1 MQDSKELQEILKK
14 YEEQTKSGNTLTPE
28 EACAANPSL
37 LDAFKSAINNSKT
50 ILHIESTPQER
61 DFSQDKTIGF
71 EPTIDQAQIKTLSVG
86 FNDALADRMQAGDVQ
101 PTIPGYTISGE
112 IGRGGMGVVYKAS
125 QTTLNRPVAIKTLL
139 SAGKLSADLKARL
152 RKEAEALGMMQHP
165 NIIQVYDINEFDGI
179 PYFVME
185 LVNGASLEDMISGR
199 LVQPKDAAKL
209 VATLADAIDVAHKSG
224 IIHRDIKPANILM
237 QGGKKPQKDELTLT
251 SYHLGDTVAKIT
263 DFGLAKKFEEEQG
276 GQGKTQGVVGTP
288 SYMAPEQA
296 NPALGR
302 IGPMSDVYALGV
314 LLYEMLVG
322 RPPFMG
328 ATAMETLR
336 QVCYKDPIVPSTLRT
351 GIPKDLETICLKC
364 LSKQPNKRYETASE
378 LSQDLNAYL
387 ENKSIKARRAPWN
400 EVAVKWCYR
409 NPALAASLAFLVF
422 IIGAVSFGLNN
433 KLANDRMKLAGLQEN
448 LGFERI
454 RANDITKA
462 AVWFAASLM
471 NESDKEKIMMKRL
484 RMGALMDD
492 FIWIRSYVVHD
503 QGVQGS
509 QWSPSGKFYL
519 SYGEDKSIRVHDP
532 AIFPTT
538 LKKPTTI
545 AEYNFADSFD
555 AGIRTV
561 SFLGED
567 RILILTTD
575 NNLHVW
581 HWEKEKEIKPVA
593 SGIKTL
599 AVDTKNSSIAYAQG
613 SKLLIDRNG
622 LENDKLQTN
631 SETETGIGPI
641 EQIIFTHDGSEIIA
655 RSETEIVHIIP
666 GGKIQKL
673 IGIEG
678 DLNCM
683 AVSPDSL
690 TVAAGDANGKIKV
703 WHRENQQFI
712 LKHSVSQMDSILCLA
727 FSQDSKLLASGG
739 VDNRAVVWNV
749 NNGSFKYQI
758 QHDGDVTC
766 LAFSNDPEW
775 LITGSDDNTVRIFYK
790 ESGRSASSNLVY
802 NATMRFITPH
812 PRTPLLVAGGDDNT
826 CVLWDMQPKNQI
838 SIPLDKKLD
847 QFIIGKKEGIY
858 HRNGPVVTYA
868 PTESIAKAFND
879 TAGRFVNFKQ
889 SDLNNSSQII
899 HENALSIAELGPK
912 DLVILSKD
920 GALDFWHKE
929 TKKKEKILQRPM
941 LENQKIVIKGSSIGK
956 FFMLEIPLGDGR
968 KVRELYSRNGK
979 KIEHTC
985 LENSNVIVFNEDDS
999 QVAFGNFDGSIS
1011 IFETT
1016 NESLIEK
1023 TVLKESHKGA
1033 VASMAFSKDGK
1044 IIASGGEDMF
1054 IRVWSIDSKK
1064 PLWVEPKDPHH
1075 AAKVSVLIIDNS
1087 NGQILSGG
1095 EDNTLRVWNLKDGK
1109 PINEAMLHNSSV
1121 TGIKLWDAGGKSK
1134 IKNIAFTLSSE
1145 GAIYLWD
1152 LSSGQLLAPPAIT
1165 PSYLTLDFG
1174 ILNDCVNDPVVLFA
1188 GSFGTMFA
1196 NRIQVAPDKS
1206 AEQLREFA
1214 EYHPAF
1220 KLQDK
1225 DGPSK
1230 GTVLVPLAGSVIIP
1244 PKGSDPKKEYDYLMH
1259 KVLRDFKDEFPA
1271 IPKLSSDGPKEK

>member
-50 ILHIESTPQER
+50 ILHIEPN
-61 DFSQDKTIGF
+61 SQDKTIGF
-71 EPTIDQAQIKTLSVG
+71 EPNIDEAQIKTLSVG
-86 FNDALADRMQAGDVQ
+86 FNEALADKMQTGEVQ

-125 QTTLNRPVAIKTLL
+125 QTTLGRPVAIKTLL
-139 SAGKLSADLKARL
+139 SAGKLSADLKSRL

-209 VATLADAIDVAHKSG
+209 IATLADAIDVAHKKG
-224 IIHRDIKPANILM
+224 IVHRDIKPANILM

-296 NPALGR
+296 NPALGG

-336 QVCYKDPIVPSTLRT
+336 QVCYKDPIVPSTLRS

-378 LSQDLNAYL
+378 LSQDLNAFL

-422 IIGAVSFGLNN
+422 IIGAVSFGISN
-433 KLANDRMKLAGLQEN
+433 KIANDRMKLAGLQEN

-462 AVWFAASLM
+462 AIWFAASLM
-471 NESDKEKIMMKRL
+471 NESDKEKILMKRL

-545 AEYNFADSFD
+545 KEYNFPNSLN

-561 SFLGED
+561 CFLGED

-575 NNLHVW
+575 NLLHVW
-581 HWEKEKEIKPVA
+581 HWEKDIEIKPVA
-593 SGIKTL
+593 AGIKTL
-599 AVDTKNSSIAYAQG
+599 AIDAKNTSIAYARG

-631 SETETGIGPI
+631 SETETGIGLI
-641 EQIIFTHDGSEIIA
+641 EQIIFTNDGSEIIA

-683 AVSPDSL
+683 ALSPDSL
-690 TVAAGDANGKIKV
+690 TIAAGDANGKIKV
-703 WHRENQQFI
+703 WLRENQQFI
-712 LKHSVSQMDSILCLA
+712 LKHTLSQLDSILCLA

-790 ESGRSASSNLVY
+790 ESGKHASSNLVY

-812 PRTPLLVAGGDDNT
+812 PHAPLLLAGGDDNT
-826 CVLWDMQPKNQI
+826 CVLWDMQPKNLI
-838 SIPLDKKLD
+838 SLPLDKKLD

-858 HRNGPVVTYA
+858 YRNGPKVTYA
-868 PTESIAKAFND
+868 PSDSITKAFND
-879 TAGRFVNFKQ
+879 TAGRFVKFKQ
-889 SDLNNSSQII
+889 TDLNSSSLII
-899 HENALSIAELGPK
+899 HENALSISELGPK
-912 DLVILSKD
+912 DLAILGKD
-920 GALDFWHKE
+920 GTVEIWNKDTA
-929 TKKKEKILQRPM
+929 KKQTLLQRTM
-941 LENQKIVIKGSSIGK
+941 VENQKIVITGSPIGK
-956 FFMLEIPLGDGR
+956 FFMLEIPMGDGR
-968 KVRELYSRNGK
+968 KIYKLYSRNGK
-979 KIEHTC
+979 KIGHEL
-985 LENSNVIVFNEDDS
+985 LENSNVITFSEDDS
-999 QVAFGNFDGSIS
+999 KIAFGDFDGSVS
-1011 IFETT
+1011 VFEII

-1023 TVLKESHKGA
+1023 TIFKGAHKGA
-1033 VASMAFSKDGK
+1033 ISSMAFSKDQNF
-1044 IIASGGEDMF
+1044 IASGGDDMF
-1054 IRVWSIDSKK
+1054 LRLWDINSKTMHWGK
-1064 PLWVEPKDPHH
+1064 DPKDPHH
-1075 AAKVSVLIIDNS
+1075 AAKITSIMFDPVKEKL
-1087 NGQILSGG
+1087 LSGG
-1095 EDNTLRVWNLKDGK
+1095 EDNTLRDWDLKDGK

-1121 TGIKLWDAGGKSK
+1121 IKIRLWGRSNSK

-1145 GAIYLWD
+1145 GAIYSWD
-1152 LSSGQLLAPPAIT
+1152 LSSGQLLAPPLPT

-1188 GSFGTMFA
+1188 GPFGTMIA
-1196 NRIQVAPDKS
+1196 KRLQAAPDKS
-1206 AEQLREFA
+1206 SEQLREFA

-1230 GTVLVPLAGSVIIP
+1230 GTVLVPLAGSVIVP
-1244 PKGSDPKKEYDYLMH
+1244 PKGSDPNKEYNSLMH
-1259 KVLRDFKDEFPA
+1259 KVLKDFKDEFPPL
-1271 IPKLSSDGPKEK
+1271 PKLTADTP